1 MIINE
6 TPKYRYTLPLDLQL
20 FAGGEGGEGGESG
33 GNEPKTYTEEELKA
47 QIKEARKTAAA
58 EAVKKR
64 FGELAD
70 MDLEE
75 LKAAVELKKKI
86 DEEKQSKGKDDDK
99 IDPALEAKLEEKL
112 KEKEKEQSEKMF
124 KRMLTAD
131 VKVIATELEFADWED
146 ALALADLSEVEEDD
160 NGNLIGVKEALEELA
175 KNKPHLIKQKQ
186 SGRFGA
192 DVKPSQHQKNERLEQ
207 LKKLAQNRGQT
218 VQIPNDPWKRN

>member
-6 TPKYRYTLPLDLQL
+6 TPKHRYTLPLDLQL

-75 LKAAVELKKKI
+75 LKAAVELKKKF
-86 DEEKQSKGKDDDK
+86 DEDNNKKNQGKERDDDK
-99 IDPALEAKLEEKL
+99 SVDVDALVEEKL
-112 KEKEKEQSEKMF
+112 KAEREKSF
-124 KRMLTAD
+124 KRLLTAE
-131 VKVIATELEFADWED
+131 VKVVASELEFADWED

-175 KNKPHLIKQKQ
+175 KRKPHLLKQKQ
-186 SGRFGA
+186 TGRFGA
-192 DVKPSQHQKNERLEQ
+192 EVKPNQQQKNERLEQ

>member
-75 LKAAVELKKKI
+75 LKAAVELKKKF
-86 DEEKQSKGKDDDK
+86 DEDNNKKNQGKERDDDK
-99 IDPALEAKLEEKL
+99 SVDVDALVEEKL
-112 KEKEKEQSEKMF
+112 KAEREKSF
-124 KRMLTAD
+124 KRLLTAE
-131 VKVIATELEFADWED
+131 VKVVASELEFADWED
-146 ALALADLSEVEEDD
+146 ALALADLSEVKEDD
-160 NGNLIGVKEALEELA
+160 KGNLVGVKEALEELA
-175 KNKPHLIKQKQ
+175 KRKPHLLKQKQ
-186 SGRFGA
+186 TGRFGA
-192 DVKPSQHQKNERLEQ
+192 EVKPNQQQKNERLEQ